1 MLYKIVPF
9 LSWFH
14 LQQRNLALPR
24 EKRLKLP
31 NMKTA
36 LPDRIVR
43 KQLLAHLI
51 MLGLL
56 FAAILWPQGFARLAG
71 AALFISSMM
80 LWWNLL
86 VVTKSYRA
94 YSLKLLR
101 RSADAG

>member
-56 FAAILWPQGFARLAG
+56 FVAILWPQGFARLVG

-101 RSADAG
+101 RSADV